1 MFVYFWLLCV
11 FVALCGLS
19 LVVVNRGYS
28 LIVEHGLL
36 IAEASLAAQ
45 GSRRAAFS
53 SCGHTG
59 SGVAV
64 RRLIALR
71 HEGPA
76 RTRDPTHIP
85 CGGRRIL
92 YYWPTREVL
101 PSSFSS
107 QPCPLARGQAQGPP
121 GAACAQ

>member
-1 MFVYFWLLCV
+1 M
-11 FVALCGLS
+11 
-19 LVVVNRGYS
+19 VVNRGYS

-45 GSRRAAFS
+45 GSRCAAFS

-92 YYWPTREVL
+92 YY
-101 PSSFSS
+101 
-107 QPCPLARGQAQGPP
+107 
-121 GAACAQ
+121 